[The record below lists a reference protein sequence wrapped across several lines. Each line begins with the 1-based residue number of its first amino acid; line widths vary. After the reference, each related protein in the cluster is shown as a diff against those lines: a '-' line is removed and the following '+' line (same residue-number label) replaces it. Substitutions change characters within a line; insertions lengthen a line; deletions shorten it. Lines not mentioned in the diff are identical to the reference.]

1 MGLSG
6 CEFGWY
12 HLSAKLRNLPFRL
25 ASGGHT
31 KSGKTRVITGQDG
44 FRRACLGLRRIEG
57 PGPSKEKGRLVFT
70 SVLMIEKALTS
81 ADVEFVTT
89 LHGDEPVSFHV
100 LLQPRGE
107 QADRLLRAIDDVAL
121 GELDEAVR
129 EGETPEGEEALSTGR
144 RALEVSLAAL
154 RASGSQAEGRLVDD
168 HPLDA
173 LKTMVEEAGADEVIV
188 LTDPHYV
195 EEFFHRDWASRARH
209 KVGVPVLKLFSHS
222 KA

>member
-1 MGLSG
+1 VKTG
-6 CEFGWY
+6 
-12 HLSAKLRNLPFRL
+12 RNHPFRL
-25 ASGGHT
+25 AFDGHT
-31 KSGKTRVITGQDG
+31 KSGSTRAITGQDG
-44 FRRACLGLRRIEG
+44 FRRAWQAYGGERARG
-57 PGPSKEKGRLVFT
+57 SSKEKGRLVFT

-89 LHGDEPVSFHV
+89 LHGDETVSFHV
-100 LLQPRGE
+100 LLQPRGD

-121 GELDEAVR
+121 GELDEAAHER
-129 EGETPEGEEALSTGR
+129 ETPEGKDAAALGAQ
-144 RALEVSLAAL
+144 ALQVSLDALHAA
-154 RASGSQAEGRLVDD
+154 GSAAEGRLIEN

-173 LKTMVEEAGADEVIV
+173 LKSLVEEIGADEVIV

-222 KA
+222 KE

>member
-1 MGLSG
+1 M
-6 CEFGWY
+6 
-12 HLSAKLRNLPFRL
+12 
-25 ASGGHT
+25 
-31 KSGKTRVITGQDG
+31 
-44 FRRACLGLRRIEG
+44 
-57 PGPSKEKGRLVFT
+57 FT

-89 LHGDEPVSFHV
+89 LHGDEDVAFHV
-100 LLQPRGE
+100 LLQPRGD
-107 QADRLLRAIDDVAL
+107 QADRLLRAIDDIAL
-121 GELDEAVR
+121 GELDEAAHER
-129 EGETPEGEEALSTGR
+129 ETPEGKDAAALGEQ
-144 RALEVSLAAL
+144 ALEVSLAAL
-154 RASGSQAEGRLVDD
+154 RVSGNEAEGRIVED

-173 LKTMVEEAGADEVIV
+173 LRGLVDEVEADEVIV

>member
-1 MGLSG
+1 M
-6 CEFGWY
+6 
-12 HLSAKLRNLPFRL
+12 
-25 ASGGHT
+25 
-31 KSGKTRVITGQDG
+31 
-44 FRRACLGLRRIEG
+44 
-57 PGPSKEKGRLVFT
+57 FT

-89 LHGDEPVSFHV
+89 LHGEEGVSFQV

-121 GELDEAVR
+121 GELDDAVR
-129 EGETPEGEEALSTGR
+129 EGETPEGAEALSVGQ

-154 RASGSQAEGRLVDD
+154 RTSGSEAEGRLIED

-173 LKTMVEEAGADEVIV
+173 LKSLVEEVGADEVIV

-222 KA
+222 DA

>member
-1 MGLSG
+1 M
-6 CEFGWY
+6 
-12 HLSAKLRNLPFRL
+12 
-25 ASGGHT
+25 
-31 KSGKTRVITGQDG
+31 
-44 FRRACLGLRRIEG
+44 
-57 PGPSKEKGRLVFT
+57 FT

-89 LHGDEPVSFHV
+89 LHGEEPVTFHV
-100 LLQPRGE
+100 LLQPRGD

-129 EGETPEGEEALSTGR
+129 EGGVPEGDAAVGPAEQALR
-144 RALEVSLAAL
+144 VSLTAL
-154 RASGSQAEGRLVDD
+154 RAAGSTAEGKLIED

-173 LKTMVEEAGADEVIV
+173 LRELVDAAGADEVIV

-222 KA
+222 EK

>member
-1 MGLSG
+1 M
-6 CEFGWY
+6 
-12 HLSAKLRNLPFRL
+12 
-25 ASGGHT
+25 
-31 KSGKTRVITGQDG
+31 
-44 FRRACLGLRRIEG
+44 
-57 PGPSKEKGRLVFT
+57 FT

-89 LHGDEPVSFHV
+89 LHGDEPVTFHV
-100 LLQPRGE
+100 LLQPRGD

-121 GELDEAVR
+121 GELDEAVHER
-129 EGETPEGEEALSTGR
+129 NTPEGDAARSVGQQALD
-144 RALEVSLAAL
+144 VSLTAL
-154 RASGSQAEGRLVDD
+154 RAAGSTAEGRLVED

-173 LKTMVEEAGADEVIV
+173 LKGVVDEVGADEVIV

-222 KA
+222 KV

>member
-1 MGLSG
+1 M
-6 CEFGWY
+6 
-12 HLSAKLRNLPFRL
+12 
-25 ASGGHT
+25 
-31 KSGKTRVITGQDG
+31 
-44 FRRACLGLRRIEG
+44 
-57 PGPSKEKGRLVFT
+57 PGVFT

-81 ADVEFVTT
+81 ADVEFVST
-89 LHGDEPVSFHV
+89 LHGDEPVAFHV

-121 GELDEAVR
+121 GELEEATH
-129 EGETPEGEEALSTGR
+129 EGDTPEGKDAAALGR
-144 RALEVSLAAL
+144 QALEVSLTAL
-154 RASGSQAEGRLVDD
+154 RAAGSEAEGRLVED

-173 LKTMVEEAGADEVIV
+173 LRTLVDEAGADEVIV